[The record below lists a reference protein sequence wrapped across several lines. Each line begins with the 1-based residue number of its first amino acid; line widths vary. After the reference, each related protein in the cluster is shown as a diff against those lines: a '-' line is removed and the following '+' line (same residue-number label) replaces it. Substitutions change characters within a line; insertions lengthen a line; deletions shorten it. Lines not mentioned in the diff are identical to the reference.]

1 LVRAFAFLGATL
13 SATLAGGGSGRTG
26 AFALTFAFARVA
38 DAVFVRIEL
47 VRVGDQRAVVF
58 IIIGA
63 IAVVILV
70 HTVGLA
76 VFVRVDK
83 AIIHRVIA
91 IVVQAV
97 AEFLRRLGRI
107 TTRPTL
113 FTGTGLLA
121 RAGSNVVRCF
131 TGPRGTVDVIALI
144 ILTKADAAARAGHT
158 EIHGVRLTRLRHIL
172 AFVAVVTPAIV
183 PALHGATPF
192 GALRIQAH
200 VNALGTIV
208 LAVLIAFTHVAI
220 GGHDLGAH
228 QDRIT
233 LPHILDDRTA
243 ISLRT
248 FVNAAERALLGSE
261 LIDFDAIAI
270 NLTIFVHTIRIA
282 CAGLFEELRPLLCA
296 VVGTRIRVFT
306 SLALAVAARGFNL
319 RFLIAGVVDIHGSGV
334 SNRVDRG
341 GIVGLLSTADGKG
354 QHDHGYTQQQM
365 GGEYSKHCR
374 ASARLV
380 GEHCFVSLQKISRLY
395 QTSQKMRSR
404 SLEWFQIET
413 HLWQPST
420 HPLTRLRNSRQT
432 S

>member
-1 LVRAFAFLGATL
+1 LVRAFALFFATL

-26 AFALTFAFARVA
+26 AFALTFAFTRVA

-58 IIIGA
+58 IVNRAIG
-63 IAVVILV
+63 VVILV
-70 HTVGLA
+70 HTIGLA
-76 VFVRVDK
+76 IFVRVDK

-121 RAGSNVVRCF
+121 RAGSKIVRCF
-131 TGPRGTVDVIALI
+131 TRPRGTVDVIALI
-144 ILTKADAAARAGHT
+144 VLTKADAASRAGHT
-158 EIHGVRLTRLRHIL
+158 EIHGGRLTRLRHIL
-172 AFVAVVTPAIV
+172 AFVAIVTPAVV
-183 PALHGATPF
+183 PARHGATPV

-200 VNALGTIV
+200 VNTLGTIV

-233 LPHILDDRTA
+233 LPHVLDDRTA

-248 FVNAAERALLGSE
+248 FVNAADRALLGSE

-270 NLTIFVHTIRIA
+270 NLTLFVHTIRIA
-282 CAGLFEELRPLLCA
+282 CAGLFEELRPLLCT
-296 VVGTRIRVFT
+296 VVGTCIRVFA
-306 SLALAVAARGFNL
+306 SLAFAVATRGFNL
-319 RFLIAGVVDIHGSGV
+319 RFLVADVVDIDGSGV
-334 SNRVDRG
+334 PDCVDWG
-341 GIVGLLSTADGKG
+341 GIVGILTTTDGND
-354 QHDHGYTQQQM
+354 QHDRGNTQEQM
-365 GGEYSKHCR
+365 RGESSKHHR
-374 ASARLV
+374 ASARQV
-380 GEHCFVSLQKISRLY
+380 GGRFFVGLQMISSPHRASQRTRRL
-395 QTSQKMRSR
+395 
-404 SLEWFQIET
+404 SLEWFQVKK
-413 HLWQPST
+413 HRWQPST
-420 HPLTRLRNSRQT
+420 HPLTRLRSSQRT